1 MPKFDEAV
9 IVDPDGTLHCRMS
22 SPLLRVMA
30 LEIAA
35 LFDRPLIGRDRI
47 TDALN
52 DAPLLG
58 RRREELAAMLGG
70 MDQFGV
76 VQPVRTAG
84 TTDIAYPIG
93 WEPE

>member
-1 MPKFDEAV
+1 MPKFDDAV
-9 IVDPDGTLHCRMS
+9 IVDPDGTLRCRIG

-30 LEIAA
+30 PEIAA
-35 LFDRPLIGRDRI
+35 LFDGPLIGRDRI

-70 MDQFGV
+70 MDEFGV
-76 VQPVRTAG
+76 LQPARIAG
-84 TTDIAYPIG
+84 TIDVAYPIG